1 MTDDQ
6 FDELC
11 RSALAFEPGLAT
23 AKSWSRIR
31 PSKVNWL
38 PTVPE
43 IFACGCA
50 CGLVLVVLGVRLNRN
65 QAVPADSNPVVQKAV
80 GESLRGLQASAFQVP
95 GTASWTQSSLSLRS
109 SSGAALGQS
118 R

>member
-11 RSALAFEPGLAT
+11 RTALAFEPGAAS
-23 AKSWSRIR
+23 AKTWSRIR
-31 PSKVNWL
+31 PVKINWL

-43 IFACGCA
+43 IFACGCP
-50 CGLVLVVLGVRLNRN
+50 CGLVLFAFWIQLSPRPGVTL
-65 QAVPADSNPVVQKAV
+65 DSNPVVQKAI
-80 GESLRGLQASAFQVP
+80 GESSTGLQASAFQVP
-95 GTASWTQSSLSLRS
+95 GTTSWTKTSISLPAGKRIW
-109 SSGAALGQS
+109 